1 MQRSLVLSLTL
12 LLAPSGCASLATG
25 ALADALS
32 GSGGGLGR
40 DDDPELVAAAAPFG
54 LKTMESVLVSQP
66 EHLGLLT
73 ALAGGFVQYAAAFV
87 VMPADIVATT
97 DLPRAEQMRARAKK
111 LLLRGRSYG
120 LRGLEVE
127 HAGVTA
133 ALRQDPV
140 AALATMEPDDVP
152 LMYWTAAAWGLA
164 ISTSRMDTELL
175 ADIPVVQALAD
186 RCLALAPEWG
196 DGTIY
201 ELALSLEL
209 VRPGGSTE
217 RAEALFA
224 SAIAASGGRR
234 AGTYVSLAEGVT
246 VKTQDAA
253 RFRALL
259 EKALAIDVEAYPDD
273 RLANTIL
280 QHRARWLLGR
290 VDDLFLGGDEP
301 AEEGAQQ

>member
-1 MQRSLVLSLTL
+1 MRRSLVLSLTL

-87 VMPADIVATT
+87 AMPADIVATT

-111 LLLRGRSYG
+111 LLLRGRNYG

-164 ISTSRMDTELL
+164 ISTARMDTELL
-175 ADIPVVQALAD
+175 ADIPVVQALPIAAW
-186 RCLALAPEWG
+186 RWPPSGG

-224 SAIAASGGRR
+224 SGHRGQRRPTRRHLRVLGRGRDRQDPRRR
-234 AGTYVSLAEGVT
+234 ALPG
-246 VKTQDAA
+246 AA
-253 RFRALL
+253 REGAGHRRRGVPGRSPRQHHLATPRAL
-259 EKALAIDVEAYPDD
+259 A
-273 RLANTIL
+273 
-280 QHRARWLLGR
+280 ARPRG
-290 VDDLFLGGDEP
+290 
-301 AEEGAQQ
+301 

>member
-1 MQRSLVLSLTL
+1 MRRSLVLSLTL

-87 VMPADIVATT
+87 AMPADIVATT

-140 AALATMEPDDVP
+140 AALATMQPDDVP

-259 EKALAIDVEAYPDD
+259 EKALAIDVEAHPDD